1 MVTAITAPTYDPIPT
16 ANDLA
21 DKYIASRQAIL
32 NAQKTAAN
40 ATEKG
45 LSDLSSALSAFQT
58 SLASLTGLN
67 KTMYAQSAVFGDAT
81 IGSATATSTAAAG
94 TYSFFVKQLAT
105 ASQVSY
111 AGLGNATGVSGKLSI
126 EMGGA
131 AGTSFDVNLG
141 ETARNLTPRELA
153 AAINAA
159 EGNGGKVVASVVNT
173 GKGMSELVLTAKD
186 TGKASEIAINTTGLN
201 GEIDGGED
209 GETLAGKLGAA
220 NRNAL
225 VEAFDAEIHVG
236 GEGGTAITQASNTFT
251 AIDGVKMTFTK
262 AQASGAAPVSLT
274 VGPDDKSTLANVQA
288 FVDAFNKLATTLAK
302 LTAGNDPATSADDG
316 AFARDGGVRALQNR
330 LAALLRPG
338 TGESLATYGIIAT
351 RSGTLE
357 VNSDRLLAQL
367 ARNPT
372 GLDTVIGAASAS
384 NPTGVAGELDKY
396 LKSWS
401 NGIDGQI
408 KQRRDQNGTLQTRL
422 ADRQATLDLQ
432 HKAAYDRYLRQFT
445 QLQSMQGVMNH
456 NVSLFD
462 ALFGNDQD

>member
-1 MVTAITAPTYDPIPT
+1 MATAITAPTYDPIPT

-32 NAQKTAAN
+32 NAQTTAAN

-58 SLASLTGLN
+58 SLSSLTGLN
-67 KTMYAQSAVFGDAT
+67 KTMYAQSAVFGDAA

-94 TYSFFVKQLAT
+94 TYSFFVKQLAA

-111 AGLGNATGVSGKLSI
+111 AGLGNATGVSGKLDI
-126 EMGGA
+126 QMGGVD
-131 AGTSFDVNLG
+131 GTSFEVDLG
-141 ETARNLTPRELA
+141 ATARDLTPRELA

-159 EGNGGKVVASVVNT
+159 EGNAGKVVASVVNT
-173 GKGMSELVLTAKD
+173 GNGTSELVLTAKD
-186 TGKASEIAINTTGLN
+186 TGAASKITIDASGLQ
-201 GEIDGGED
+201 GDLDGNP
-209 GETLAGKLGAA
+209 LAAKLGAG
-220 NRNAL
+220 NLRTL
-225 VEAFDAEIHVG
+225 VDGVDAEIHVG

-274 VGPDDKSTLANVQA
+274 VGPDNTSTLANVQA
-288 FVDAFNKLATTLAK
+288 FVDAFNKLKTTLTK
-302 LTAGNDPATSADDG
+302 LTAGNDPSTSADDG
-316 AFARDGGVRALQNR
+316 AFARDGGVRALADR

>member
-1 MVTAITAPTYDPIPT
+1 MATAITAPTYDPVPT

-32 NAQKTAAN
+32 NAQMTAAS

-67 KTMYAQSAVFGDAT
+67 KTIYAQSAVFGDAT
-81 IGSATATSTAAAG
+81 IGTASATSTAAAG
-94 TYSFFVKQLAT
+94 TYSFFVKQLAA

-111 AGLGNATGVSGKLSI
+111 SGLTDDKGVGGTLI
-126 EMGGA
+126 VNMGGKNAFQVDMTA
-131 AGTSFDVNLG
+131 ANADGNDT
-141 ETARNLTPRELA
+141 LTTRELA

-159 EGNGGKVVASVVNT
+159 AQNGGKITASVINT
-173 GKGMSELVLTAKD
+173 GDGTTELVLTSKE
-186 TGKASEIAINTTGLN
+186 TGDKTEITLNTDQVIGSSSV
-201 GEIDGGED
+201 
-209 GETLAGKLGAA
+209 KAA
-220 NRNAL
+220 NVDPLRQHVL
-225 VEAFDAEIHVG
+225 VDAQDAEIHVG
-236 GEGGTAITQASNTFT
+236 REGGTAITQASNTFT
-251 AIDGVKMTFTK
+251 AIDGVTMTFTK

-274 VGPDDKSTLANVQA
+274 VGPDDTSTVANVQA
-288 FVDAFNKLATTLAK
+288 FVDAFNKLQTTLAK
-302 LTAGNDPATSADDG
+302 LTSGNDPATSADDG
-316 AFARDGGVRALQNR
+316 AFARDGGVRALQDR

-372 GLDTVIGAASAS
+372 GLDTVIGSASAS

-401 NGIDGQI
+401 NGVDGQI

-432 HKAAYDRYLRQFT
+432 HRAAYDRYLRQFT
-445 QLQSMQGVMNH
+445 QLQAMQGVMNH

-462 ALFGNDQD
+462 ALFGSDKD

>member
-1 MVTAITAPTYDPIPT
+1 MATAITAPTYDPIPT

-32 NAQKTAAN
+32 NAQTTAAS

-67 KTMYAQSAVFGDAT
+67 KAMYAQSAVFGDAA

-111 AGLGNATGVSGKLSI
+111 AGLGNATGVSGKLDI
-126 EMGGA
+126 QMGGVD
-131 AGTSFDVNLG
+131 GTSFEVDLG
-141 ETARNLTPRELA
+141 ATARDLTPRELA

-159 EGNGGKVVASVVNT
+159 EGNDGKVVASVVNT
-173 GKGMSELVLTAKD
+173 GNGTSELVLTAKD
-186 TGKASEIAINTTGLN
+186 TGAASKITIDANGLQ
-201 GEIDGGED
+201 GSAGGVP
-209 GETLAGKLGAA
+209 LADKLGAG
-220 NRNAL
+220 NLRTL
-225 VEAFDAEIHVG
+225 VEGVDAEIHVG

-316 AFARDGGVRALQNR
+316 AFARDGGVRALQDR

-357 VNSDRLLAQL
+357 VNSDRLLTQL

-372 GLDTVIGAASAS
+372 GLDTVMGAASAS

-408 KQRRDQNGTLQTRL
+408 KQRRDQNDTLQTRL

-462 ALFGNDQD
+462 ALFGSDQD

>member
-1 MVTAITAPTYDPIPT
+1 MATAITAPTYDPIPT

-94 TYSFFVKQLAT
+94 TYSFFVKQLAA

-111 AGLGNATGVSGKLSI
+111 AGLGNATGVSGKLEI
-126 EMGGA
+126 QMGGA
-131 AGTSFDVNLG
+131 DGTSFEVDLG
-141 ETARNLTPRELA
+141 ATARDLTPRELA

-159 EGNGGKVVASVVNT
+159 EGNDGKVVASVVNT
-173 GKGMSELVLTAKD
+173 GNGTSELVLTAKD
-186 TGKASEIAINTTGLN
+186 TGAASKITINAADLQGDLN
-201 GEIDGGED
+201 GNP
-209 GETLAGKLGAA
+209 LAAKFGAG
-220 NRNAL
+220 NLRTL
-225 VEAFDAEIHVG
+225 VEGVDAEIHVG
-236 GEGGTAITQASNTFT
+236 GEGGTAITQSGNTFT

-316 AFARDGGVRALQNR
+316 AFARDGGVRALEDR
-330 LAALLRPG
+330 LSALLRPG

-351 RSGTLE
+351 RTGTLE
-357 VNSDRLLAQL
+357 VNSTRLLAQL

-372 GLDTVIGAASAS
+372 GLDTVMGAASAS

-422 ADRQATLDLQ
+422 VDRQAALDLQ

-462 ALFGNDQD
+462 ALFGSDKD

>member
-1 MVTAITAPTYDPIPT
+1 MATAITAPTYDPIPT

-58 SLASLTGLN
+58 SLSSLTGLN
-67 KTMYAQSAVFGDAT
+67 KTMYAQSAVFGDAA

-94 TYSFFVKQLAT
+94 TYSFFVKQLAA

-111 AGLGNATGVSGKLSI
+111 AGLGNATGVSGKLDI
-126 EMGGA
+126 QMGGVD
-131 AGTSFDVNLG
+131 GTSFEVDLG
-141 ETARNLTPRELA
+141 ATARDLTPRELA

-159 EGNGGKVVASVVNT
+159 EGNDGKVVASVVNT
-173 GKGMSELVLTAKD
+173 GNGTSELVLTAKD
-186 TGKASEIAINTTGLN
+186 TGAASKITIDASGLQ
-201 GEIDGGED
+201 GDLDGNP
-209 GETLAGKLGAA
+209 LAAKLGAG
-220 NRNAL
+220 NLRTL
-225 VEAFDAEIHVG
+225 VDGVDAEIHVG

-274 VGPDDKSTLANVQA
+274 VGPDNTSTLANVQA
-288 FVDAFNKLATTLAK
+288 FVDAFNKLKTTLTK
-302 LTAGNDPATSADDG
+302 LTAGNDPSTSADDG
-316 AFARDGGVRALQNR
+316 AFARDGGVRALQDR

>member
-1 MVTAITAPTYDPIPT
+1 MATAITAPTYDPIPT

-32 NAQKTAAN
+32 NAQTTAAS

-58 SLASLTGLN
+58 SLSSLTGLN
-67 KTMYAQSAVFGDAT
+67 KTMYAQSAVFGDAA

-94 TYSFFVKQLAT
+94 TYSFFVKQLAA

-111 AGLGNATGVSGKLSI
+111 AGLGNATGVSGKLDI
-126 EMGGA
+126 QMGGVD
-131 AGTSFDVNLG
+131 GTSFEVDLG
-141 ETARNLTPRELA
+141 ATARDLTPRELA

-159 EGNGGKVVASVVNT
+159 EGNDGKVVASVVNT
-173 GKGMSELVLTAKD
+173 GNGTSELVLTAKD
-186 TGKASEIAINTTGLN
+186 TGAASKITIDASGLQ
-201 GEIDGGED
+201 GDLDGNP
-209 GETLAGKLGAA
+209 LAAKLGAG
-220 NRNAL
+220 NLRTL
-225 VEAFDAEIHVG
+225 VDGVDAEIHVG

-274 VGPDDKSTLANVQA
+274 VGPDNTSTLANVQA
-288 FVDAFNKLATTLAK
+288 FVDAFNKLKTTLTK
-302 LTAGNDPATSADDG
+302 LTAGNDPSTSADDG
-316 AFARDGGVRALQNR
+316 AFARDGGVRALADR

>member
-1 MVTAITAPTYDPIPT
+1 MATAITAPTYDPIPT

-45 LSDLSSALSAFQT
+45 LSDLSSALSAFHT

-94 TYSFFVKQLAT
+94 TYSFFVKQLAA

-111 AGLGNATGVSGKLSI
+111 AGLGSATGVSGKLEI
-126 EMGGA
+126 QMGGA
-131 AGTSFDVNLG
+131 DGTSFEVDLG
-141 ETARNLTPRELA
+141 ATARDLTPRELA

-159 EGNGGKVVASVVNT
+159 EGNDGKVVASVVNT
-173 GKGMSELVLTAKD
+173 GNGTSELVLTAKD
-186 TGKASEIAINTTGLN
+186 TGAASKITINAADLQGDLN
-201 GEIDGGED
+201 GNP
-209 GETLAGKLGAA
+209 LAAKFGAG
-220 NRNAL
+220 NLRTL
-225 VEAFDAEIHVG
+225 VEGVDAEIHVG
-236 GEGGTAITQASNTFT
+236 GEGGTAITQSGNTFT

-316 AFARDGGVRALQNR
+316 AFARDGGVRALEDR
-330 LAALLRPG
+330 LSALLRPG

-351 RSGTLE
+351 RTGTLE
-357 VNSDRLLAQL
+357 VNSTRLLAQL

-372 GLDTVIGAASAS
+372 GLDTVMGAASAS

-422 ADRQATLDLQ
+422 VDRQAALDLQ

-462 ALFGNDQD
+462 ALFGSDKD

>member
-1 MVTAITAPTYDPIPT
+1 MATAITAPTYDPIPT

-32 NAQKTAAN
+32 NAQTTAAN

-58 SLASLTGLN
+58 SLSSLTGLN
-67 KTMYAQSAVFGDAT
+67 KTMYAQSAVFGDAA

-94 TYSFFVKQLAT
+94 TYSFFVKQLAA

-111 AGLGNATGVSGKLSI
+111 AGLGNATGVSGKLDI
-126 EMGGA
+126 QMGGVD
-131 AGTSFDVNLG
+131 GTSFEVDLG
-141 ETARNLTPRELA
+141 ATARDLTPRELA

-159 EGNGGKVVASVVNT
+159 EGNDGKVVASVVNT
-173 GKGMSELVLTAKD
+173 GNGTSELVLTAKD
-186 TGKASEIAINTTGLN
+186 TGAASKITIDASGLQ
-201 GEIDGGED
+201 GDLDGNP
-209 GETLAGKLGAA
+209 LAAKLGAG
-220 NRNAL
+220 NLRTL
-225 VEAFDAEIHVG
+225 VDGVDAEIHVG

-274 VGPDDKSTLANVQA
+274 VGPDNTSTLANVQA
-288 FVDAFNKLATTLAK
+288 FVDAFNKLKTTLTK
-302 LTAGNDPATSADDG
+302 LTAGNDPSTSADDG
-316 AFARDGGVRALQNR
+316 AFARDGGVRALADR

>member
-1 MVTAITAPTYDPIPT
+1 MATAITAPTYDPIPT

-67 KTMYAQSAVFGDAT
+67 KTMYAQSAVFGDAA

-94 TYSFFVKQLAT
+94 TYSFFVKQLAA

-111 AGLGNATGVSGKLSI
+111 AGLGNATGVSGKLDI
-126 EMGGA
+126 QMGGVD
-131 AGTSFDVNLG
+131 GTSFEVDLG
-141 ETARNLTPRELA
+141 ATARDLTPRELA

-159 EGNGGKVVASVVNT
+159 EGNDGKVVASVVNT
-173 GKGMSELVLTAKD
+173 GNGTSELVLTAKD
-186 TGKASEIAINTTGLN
+186 TGAASKITIDASGLQ
-201 GEIDGGED
+201 GDLDGNP
-209 GETLAGKLGAA
+209 LAAKLGAG
-220 NRNAL
+220 NLRTL
-225 VEAFDAEIHVG
+225 VDGVDAEIHVG

-274 VGPDDKSTLANVQA
+274 VGPDNTSTLANVQA
-288 FVDAFNKLATTLAK
+288 FVDAFNKLKTTLTK
-302 LTAGNDPATSADDG
+302 LTAGNDPSTSADDG
-316 AFARDGGVRALQNR
+316 AFARDGGVRALADR

-422 ADRQATLDLQ
+422 TDRQATLDLQ

>member
-1 MVTAITAPTYDPIPT
+1 
-16 ANDLA
+16 
-21 DKYIASRQAIL
+21 
-32 NAQKTAAN
+32 
-40 ATEKG
+40 
-45 LSDLSSALSAFQT
+45 
-58 SLASLTGLN
+58 
-67 KTMYAQSAVFGDAT
+67 MYAQSAVFGDAT
-81 IGSATATSTAAAG
+81 IGSATATSAAAAG
-94 TYSFFVKQLAT
+94 TYSFFVKQLAA

-111 AGLGNATGVSGKLSI
+111 AGLGNATGVSGKL
-126 EMGGA
+126 EVQMGGVD
-131 AGTSFDVNLG
+131 GTSFEVDLG
-141 ETARNLTPRELA
+141 ATPRNLTPRELA

-173 GKGMSELVLTAKD
+173 GNGGSELVLTAKD
-186 TGKASEIAINTTGLN
+186 TGKASEITINATGLN
-201 GEIDGGED
+201 GDD
-209 GETLAGKLGAA
+209 NGETLASKLGAG
-220 NRNAL
+220 NWRELVKAL
-225 VEAFDAEIHVG
+225 DAEIHVG
-236 GEGGTAITQASNTFT
+236 GEGGTPITQSGNTFT

-288 FVDAFNKLATTLAK
+288 FVDAFNKLKTTLDK

-316 AFARDGGVRALQNR
+316 AFARDGGVRALADR
-330 LAALLRPG
+330 LSALLRPG

-357 VNSDRLLAQL
+357 VNSSRLLAQL
-367 ARNPT
+367 ARNPN
-372 GLDTVIGAASAS
+372 GLDAVIGTASTS

-422 ADRQATLDLQ
+422 LDRQATLDLQ
-432 HKAAYDRYLRQFT
+432 HRAAYDRYLRQFT

-462 ALFGNDQD
+462 ALFGSDKD